1 MATNID
7 PEILRRLRAGEQL
20 PGWGRGQTWR
30 IRDGTTNVGAD
41 AEYQDDTQQSGPW
54 MQELG
59 NNRVNLYDP
68 NGAFQYEDQQND
80 SGKNDIFKFIAGA
93 ALMYLGG
100 SALGG
105 LMGGAGSAA
114 AASGMGAAEQIAFLA
129 ANGMTD
135 AAIATSFPQ
144 LAAAGGLT
152 GVTGGAAGLAGTELF
167 GDLGDGWAAE
177 AAGGGGNEA
186 VAAGMSSADKA
197 ALLSNAGYGAGM
209 TGAATG
215 AFDTVLGAT
224 GSTGLAN
231 LAGSATNALS
241 GNVPW
246 DSLIRYGAPLV
257 GSGIQAYSAGRAAD
271 AQLQGVREGN
281 ALLKDQYDQT
291 VKRNEPFVTGGLSGF
306 NALLDRLGLS
316 SNKTAEGYGTLGKV
330 PTQQEVMNEPGYA
343 FGAAEGQKAIDRKLN
358 AAGMT
363 YSGPAIKAA
372 GRFGTDYAGT
382 QYGNAFN
389 RNQEAQ
395 RTVYN
400 QLSGVA
406 TTGLNAANN
415 TGSAGA
421 QYAGRAS
428 DNIVG
433 GANASAANA
442 LAQGNIWGNAINQ
455 GVSSYINPGQSGT
468 PAGYYLDANGN
479 LRKIGT

>member
-20 PGWGRGQTWR
+20 PGWGRASSQR
-30 IRDGTTNVGAD
+30 PVGTGVGVDQAY
-41 AEYQDDTQQSGPW
+41 EDDTEQSGLW

-59 NNRVNLYDP
+59 NKRVNVYDP
-68 NGAFQYEDQQND
+68 SGTFQYEDQQNEYD
-80 SGKNDIFKFIAGA
+80 KNAIFKFIASA

-100 SALGG
+100 RALGG

-114 AASGMGAAEQIAFLA
+114 ASAGMGAAEQIAFLA

-135 AAIATSFPQ
+135 AAIAASFPE

-152 GVTGGAAGLAGTELF
+152 GIGGGAASLTGADLF
-167 GDLGDGWAAE
+167 GDLGDGAIE
-177 AAGGGGNEA
+177 AAGGAGAET
-186 VAAGMSSADKA
+186 AASVMSSADKA

-209 TGAATG
+209 SGAATG
-215 AFDTVLGAT
+215 AFDSVLGAT
-224 GSTGLAN
+224 GSTTLAN
-231 LAGSATNALS
+231 LAGGATNALS
-241 GNVPW
+241 GVPW
-246 DSLIRYGAPLV
+246 DGLIKYGAPLLGSALQSNAV
-257 GSGIQAYSAGRAAD
+257 GNAAEL
-271 AQLQGVREGN
+271 QLQGVREGN

-291 VKRNEPFVTGGLSGF
+291 VNRNAPFVAGGLSGF

-316 SNKTAEGYGTLGKV
+316 TNKTAEGYGTLGKV
-330 PTQQEVMNEPGYA
+330 PTQQDVMNEPGYA

-358 AAGMT
+358 AQGMT

-372 GRFGTDYAGT
+372 GRFGTDYAAG

-389 RNQEAQ
+389 RSMEGQ
-395 RTVYN
+395 RNVYN

-421 QYAGRAS
+421 QYAGLAS
-428 DNIVG
+428 GNIVG

-455 GVSSYINPGQSGT
+455 GVSSYMNQGQSGT
-468 PAGYYLDANGN
+468 PAGYYMDANGN